1 MLRRDVYG
9 FAASMTNILELKI
22 EVSMPPK
29 WRSLARKCRNAML
42 GPVYRV
48 YERRLLR
55 EVRAHPVPRHI
66 GLILDGNRRFA
77 RQNNLNQ
84 PNDIYM
90 AGANK
95 LDQLLDW
102 CLELEIPAITLWV
115 FSTQNSK
122 RPPAE
127 VTGIFAAVE
136 KKLNSLASDNQFHS
150 RRVRVRA
157 VGRLELLPTSTLAAV
172 RAAENVTKDYSGMH
186 LTIAAAYGG
195 REEIVDAVRGLL
207 REQLAQN
214 KTLKETVD
222 LITPDSIGR
231 FLYAPD
237 LPDPELI
244 IRTSGEIRLSGFLLW
259 QSVFSE
265 FYFTDVYWPA
275 FRRIDFL
282 RALRAFQHRQRRF
295 GK

>member
-1 MLRRDVYG
+1 MQL
-9 FAASMTNILELKI
+9 
-22 EVSMPPK
+22 
-29 WRSLARKCRNAML
+29 WRIPLARKRRMSML
-42 GPVYRV
+42 APIYRL

-55 EVRAHPVPRHI
+55 EVRALPVPRHI

-77 RQNNLNQ
+77 RQNKLRH
-84 PNDIYM
+84 PDDIYRV
-90 AGANK
+90 GADK
-95 LDQLLDW
+95 LDDLIDW
-102 CLELEIPAITLWV
+102 CIELEIPSITLWV
-115 FSTQNSK
+115 FSTENRK
-122 RPPAE
+122 RPSEE
-127 VTGIFAAVE
+127 VTGILAAVE
-136 KKLNSLASDNQFHS
+136 TKLKFLASDNHFHS
-150 RRVRVRA
+150 RHVRVRA

-172 RAAENVTKDYSGMH
+172 RAAEDATKDYTGMQPT
-186 LTIAAAYGG
+186 LAAAYGG

-207 REQLAQN
+207 QQQLAQA
-214 KTLKETVD
+214 KTLEETID
-222 LITPDSIGR
+222 LVTPEAIGQ

-237 LPDPELI
+237 MQDPDLI